1 VTVKRSEEM
10 KREYMEE
17 LRALVDAIR
26 REGKSRRRT
35 VCEARW
41 RFLSFLRDKRKL
53 ERALVPVR
61 TRRRIPPVRH
71 PDWN

>member
-1 VTVKRSEEM
+1 M

-26 REGKSRRRT
+26 REGKSRRRA
-35 VCEARW
+35 VCEAKW

-61 TRRRIPPVRH
+61 TPRRTPRRIPPARRT
-71 PDWN
+71 DWN

>member
-1 VTVKRSEEM
+1 M

-26 REGKSRRRT
+26 REGKNRRRA

-41 RFLSFLRDKRKL
+41 RFLSFLRGKRKR

-61 TRRRIPPVRH
+61 TSRRIPPARR

>member
-1 VTVKRSEEM
+1 M

-26 REGKSRRRT
+26 REGKNRRRA

-41 RFLSFLRDKRKL
+41 RFLSFLRDKRKR
-53 ERALVPVR
+53 ERARVPVR
-61 TRRRIPPVRH
+61 TSRRIPPARR

>member
-1 VTVKRSEEM
+1 M

-26 REGKSRRRT
+26 REGKNRRRA

-41 RFLSFLRDKRKL
+41 RFLSFLRGKRKL
-53 ERALVPVR
+53 ERDWFRCGHPGGYRRPDVP
-61 TRRRIPPVRH
+61 IGIE
-71 PDWN
+71 

>member
-1 VTVKRSEEM
+1 MTVKRSEEM

-17 LRALVDAIR
+17 LRALIDAIR
-26 REGKSRRRT
+26 REGKSRRRAAG
-35 VCEARW
+35 EARW

-61 TRRRIPPVRH
+61 TPRRIPPVRR

>member
-1 VTVKRSEEM
+1 M

-26 REGKSRRRT
+26 REGKNRRHA

-61 TRRRIPPVRH
+61 TSRRIPAAERPE
-71 PDWN
+71 WN

>member
-1 VTVKRSEEM
+1 M

-26 REGKSRRRT
+26 REGKSRRRA

-41 RFLSFLRDKRKL
+41 RFLSFFRDKRKL

-61 TRRRIPPVRH
+61 ISRRIPPARR

>member
-1 VTVKRSEEM
+1 M

-26 REGKSRRRT
+26 REGKNRRRA

-41 RFLSFLRDKRKL
+41 RFLSFLRGKRKL

-61 TRRRIPPVRH
+61 TSLRIPPARR

>member
-1 VTVKRSEEM
+1 M

-26 REGKSRRRT
+26 REGKNRRRA

-41 RFLSFLRDKRKL
+41 RFLSFLRGKRKL
-53 ERALVPVR
+53 ERALVPVL
-61 TRRRIPPVRH
+61 TSRRIPPARR

>member
-1 VTVKRSEEM
+1 M

-35 VCEARW
+35 VGEARW

-61 TRRRIPPVRH
+61 TRRRIPPVRRA
-71 PDWN
+71 DWN

>member
-1 VTVKRSEEM
+1 M

-26 REGKSRRRT
+26 REGKSRRHAAG
-35 VCEARW
+35 EARW
-41 RFLSFLRDKRKL
+41 RFLSFLHDKRKL
-53 ERALVPVR
+53 ERALVPER
-61 TRRRIPPVRH
+61 TSRRIPSAGR

>member
-1 VTVKRSEEM
+1 M

-26 REGKSRRRT
+26 REGKNRRYA

-41 RFLSFLRDKRKL
+41 RFFSFLRDKRKL

-61 TRRRIPPVRH
+61 TSRRIPPARR

>member
-1 VTVKRSEEM
+1 M

-26 REGKSRRRT
+26 REGKSRRRA

-41 RFLSFLRDKRKL
+41 RFLSFLRGKRKI

-61 TRRRIPPVRH
+61 TPQRIPRVERH
-71 PDWN
+71 DWN

>member
-1 VTVKRSEEM
+1 M
-10 KREYMEE
+10 KKEYMEE

-26 REGKSRRRT
+26 REGKNRRRA

-41 RFLSFLRDKRKL
+41 RFLSFLRGKRKL

-61 TRRRIPPVRH
+61 TSRRIPPARR

>member
-1 VTVKRSEEM
+1 M

-26 REGKSRRRT
+26 REGKSRRRA

-41 RFLSFLRDKRKL
+41 RFLSFLCDKRKL

-61 TRRRIPPVRH
+61 TPRRIPPVRR

>member
-1 VTVKRSEEM
+1 M

-26 REGKSRRRT
+26 REGKNRRHA

-41 RFLSFLRDKRKL
+41 RFLYFLRDKRKL
-53 ERALVPVR
+53 ERALVQVR
-61 TRRRIPPVRH
+61 TSRRIPPARR